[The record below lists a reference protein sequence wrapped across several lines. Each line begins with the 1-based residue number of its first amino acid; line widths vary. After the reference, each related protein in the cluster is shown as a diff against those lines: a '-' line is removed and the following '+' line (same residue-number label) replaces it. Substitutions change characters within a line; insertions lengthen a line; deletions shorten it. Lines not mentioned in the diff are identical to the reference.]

1 MRLAFDP
8 QFEVGA
14 LAFRWQAVGLAVI
27 FLLALA
33 WWWRSLRGARPGI
46 RPDDLL
52 FVVLGIVPGA
62 LVGGRLMHGLVF
74 SEAYLARPEVILDL
88 SRGSLSLTGAV
99 LGGLISGGYVSRL
112 LGHSVRVWCH
122 AASGPLLLAIGLGK
136 LSLLLSGGGQGVPFD
151 GPWAISYSGP
161 GPWLAADASAA
172 AHPSQAYE
180 GLWTLAGLVL
190 AAGARPILRR
200 RVGPRVGVGVGAGSE
215 VGGTFLV
222 ALAWWLAGRFLAGF
236 TWREDAL
243 VGALR
248 AEQLIALLGG
258 SVIVAALWL
267 RRRPKVTGR

>member
-8 QFEVGA
+8 QFEVGT
-14 LAFRWQAVGLAVI
+14 LAIRWQAVGLAVV

-33 WWWRSLRGARPGI
+33 WWWRSLRRARPAI

-62 LVGGRLMHGLVF
+62 LVGGRLMHGLAF

-88 SRGSLSLTGAV
+88 SQGSLSLTGAV
-99 LGGLISGGYVSRL
+99 LGGLISGGYVCRL
-112 LGHSVRVWCH
+112 LGHSVQVWCQ

-136 LSLLLSGGGQGVPFD
+136 LSLLLSGGGQGLPFD

-161 GPWLAADASAA
+161 GPWLAADASAP
-172 AHPSQAYE
+172 AHPSQTYE
-180 GLWTLAGLVL
+180 GLWTLAGLMLV
-190 AAGARPILRR
+190 AGARPILRG
-200 RVGPRVGVGVGAGSE
+200 RVDPGVGVGVGTGLKD
-215 VGGTFLV
+215 GGTFPV

-236 TWREDAL
+236 SWREDA
-243 VGALR
+243 VIGALR

-258 SVIVAALWL
+258 AVVVALWL
-267 RRRPKVTGR
+267 GGRPKVTGR